1 MIAFLLTFLV
11 GGPTS
16 RLDAYLPCRAG
27 LAIVYRDARGAAVTE
42 RVLGFGVSREPRVC
56 ALRREA
62 GGAAE
67 TWGREHLA
75 DRITNAGWIDTP
87 LAMRSPILKAPL
99 VLGASWRFNR
109 QETRIAAIG
118 RPVEVPAGRF
128 TDTVWLESRPQ
139 DTIDGRPGAT
149 ESVYAAGVGLVR
161 HRAGE
166 ALLEAVQVIAAP

>member
-16 RLDAYLPCRAG
+16 LIDRYVPCRTG
-27 LAIVYRDARGAAVTE
+27 LVITYRDARGAAVRE
-42 RVLGFGVSREPRVC
+42 RVLGFVVKSEPRVC
-56 ALRREA
+56 ALRREV
-62 GGAAE
+62 GADVE

-75 DRITNAGWIDTP
+75 DRVTNAGWIDTP

-99 VLGASWRFNR
+99 VEGASWRFNR
-109 QETRIAAIG
+109 QETRVVAVG

-128 TDTVWLESRPQ
+128 TDTVWIESRAM
-139 DTIDGRPGAT
+139 DAPGPVA

-161 HRAGE
+161 HRAGA
-166 ALLEAVQVIAAP
+166 ALLEAVEITTP